1 MGRLRGHMVYK
12 IIATE
17 FLPLRERGLHDPD
30 EDKLLTLVKQLLR
43 TGPMYFSY
51 SIDITNSFQRQ
62 AEVDLSR
69 PLWQRADD
77 RFFWNRFV
85 QTDLI
90 DFRTGGSKG
99 SEQIGTDPYILPV
112 MFGMLRIAP
121 TKILSAQITFA
132 LLTRRSRH
140 RGGTRYFF

>member
-17 FLPLRERGLHDPD
+17 LLPLRERGLHDPD
-30 EDKLLTLVKQLLR
+30 EDKFLALLKQLLG
-43 TGPMYFSY
+43 TSPMYFSY

-69 PLWQRADD
+69 PFWQRADD

-90 DFRTGGSKG
+90 DFRTGGSNSG
-99 SEQIGTDPYILPV
+99 EQIGADPYILPV
-112 MFGMLRIAP
+112 MFGMLRIAT
-121 TKILSAQITFA
+121 TKIVSAPTTFA
-132 LLTRRSRH
+132 LLTRRSRY
-140 RGGTRYFF
+140 RGNTLLF